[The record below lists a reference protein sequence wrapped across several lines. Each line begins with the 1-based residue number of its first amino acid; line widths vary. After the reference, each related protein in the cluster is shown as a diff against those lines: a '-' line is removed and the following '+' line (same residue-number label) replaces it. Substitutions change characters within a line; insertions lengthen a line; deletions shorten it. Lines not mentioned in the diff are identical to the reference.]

1 MKKTISRSEKN
12 LMVTAYIPIFRE
24 KLNRLE
30 SRGKGNSDE
39 AVQLR
44 RTLAR
49 ADEFAAQAEAK
60 QTNRFFNMVAD

>member
-1 MKKTISRSEKN
+1 MEKTISRNEKN
-12 LMVTAYIPIFRE
+12 LMVTAYLPIFRE
-24 KLNRLE
+24 KLNKLE

-49 ADEFAAQAEAK
+49 ADEFAAENEAT